1 MFCLHTDLKLK
12 GKPKHGGK
20 SIITPPVSG
29 QLQEEA
35 PHPPA
40 PGVLNASPAV
50 GDQNPEGAPQIPV
63 SVDQEEAPHPPHV
76 PAPGVLN
83 ASPAVGDQNPEGAPQ
98 IPVSVDQEEAPHPP
112 HVPAPGVLDASP
124 AVGDKKQKD
133 APPAAGG
140 KKQEDAPPAAG
151 GKKQEDEPPAAPDEF
166 VEPEVVDLAALPDI
180 PTLAPVRNSPSSVA
194 TPRRRSGR
202 KRRPVVLT
210 SESEPDNESPEIIGV
225 PTLLSNK
232 TYILNAYLGHKMK
245 KPRSTTLAW
254 YLYQTL
260 SFSIGSGDQV
270 TLQAGKVAT

>member
-76 PAPGVLN
+76 PAPGVL
-83 ASPAVGDQNPEGAPQ
+83 
-98 IPVSVDQEEAPHPP
+98 
-112 HVPAPGVLDASP
+112 DASP

-140 KKQEDAPPAAG
+140 KKQED
-151 GKKQEDEPPAAPDEF
+151 EPPAAPAEF